1 MEKLIR
7 NTTKVKTYYT
17 IQGEQQNGTADSAV
31 AATQKQTASTKP
43 IGLTSRRSQLVCG
56 CNARSMIGH

>member
-17 IQGEQQNGTADSAV
+17 IQGEEQNGTADSAV

-43 IGLTSRRSQLVCG
+43 SDLPVAVLRSSVV
-56 CNARSMIGH
+56 AMPVR